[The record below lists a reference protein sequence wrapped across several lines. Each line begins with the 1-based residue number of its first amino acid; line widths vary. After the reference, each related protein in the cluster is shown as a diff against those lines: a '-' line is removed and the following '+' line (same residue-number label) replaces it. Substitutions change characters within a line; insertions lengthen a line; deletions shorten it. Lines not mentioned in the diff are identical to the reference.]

1 MNTFLLHLPLCLA
14 VFSGSSEAGQNPERA
29 ATDRPNV
36 ILFMADDL
44 GWGEVGYQG
53 QTRIRTPHIDRLA
66 AEGMQF
72 SQAYSGHTVCAPSRC
87 VLLTGLH
94 TGHAQVRGNSPWS
107 SPLHVLEEGQE
118 PLRYDTLTFGRI
130 LQSAGYATGAFGKW
144 GVGAPGDEGRPL
156 AQGFD
161 TFVGFMCQ
169 KRAHDHYPPALWKD
183 GEPLVL
189 NNPGYTPSK
198 RWSQV
203 PEGEDPWAAFSG
215 EDYAA
220 DVMLDEALAFLDRNQ
235 AAPFLLYFP
244 TPVPHVSLQVPED
257 SLGEYLESDWDDGPY
272 LGDKGYL
279 PHRSPRA
286 AYAAMVTR
294 MDAGLG
300 RLLAKV
306 DELGLG
312 KNTLVIFTSDNGAT
326 FNGGTDSAFFE
337 SNGELRGFKTS
348 LWEGGIRVPFVAR
361 WEGQIPP
368 ASVNSTPIGFQ
379 DVLPTLAELVGQPNP
394 ADLDGVSL
402 VEILRDP
409 KADLPERD
417 LYFETGQRQA
427 LRSGDLK
434 VMTHVKKDGSR
445 SFSLY
450 DLAKDP
456 QEANDISKKVDGKML
471 EEMLGRL
478 AAEHTPSPRF
488 PIAGDP
494 PLWDSSKR
502 GIHEVRTLELTS
514 GARASAPS
522 AATHSPLV
530 ILVPDAKRKP
540 QDYEALAEHLA
551 SHGLSVLT
559 VLAGEGFSPEDP
571 SPKDPS
577 PKDPSP
583 VEQAWALDVEEL
595 RARVGGVS
603 SGPWGVLSHGTGA
616 GIAVA
621 LGATSERVGVVCLL
635 QPAGVNEQTH
645 EQMNGC
651 DAATLVLVGGADDS
665 CDFVAINRFAQMG
678 PPSARRLYGNIPD
691 LARGALWEPVDS
703 NMKQAPRAIQRSI
716 VLEFLLTEL
725 TGDTRAGEYLITRR
739 GKWKVGHPFALQP

>member
-1 MNTFLLHLPLCLA
+1 MNTFLLHLSLCLG
-14 VFSGSSEAGQNPERA
+14 VFSGPSVAGQNPERA

-66 AEGMQF
+66 AAGMRF

-107 SPLHVLEEGQE
+107 SPLHVLAEGQE
-118 PLRYDTLTFGRI
+118 PLRYDTLTFGRV

-203 PEGEDPWAAFSG
+203 PQGEDPWAAFSG

-244 TPVPHVSLQVPED
+244 TPVPHASLQVPEE
-257 SLGEYLESDWDDGPY
+257 SLEEYLESGWDDGPY

-306 DELGLG
+306 DELGLA

-337 SNGELRGFKTS
+337 SNGNLRGFKTS

-361 WEGQIPP
+361 WEGQIPA

-394 ADLDGVSL
+394 TGLDGVSL

-456 QEANDISKKVDGKML
+456 EESNDISKKVDGKIL
-471 EEMLGRL
+471 EGMLGRL
-478 AAEHTPSPRF
+478 AAQHTPSPRF

-494 PLWDSSKR
+494 PLWDASKR
-502 GIHEVRTLELTS
+502 GSQEVRTLELTS
-514 GARASAPS
+514 GARASVPS
-522 AATHSPLV
+522 TTTDSPLV
-530 ILVPDAKRKP
+530 ILIPDAKRKP
-540 QDYEALAEHLA
+540 QDYESLAQHLA

-559 VLAGEGFSPEDP
+559 VLAGEGFSPTDP
-571 SPKDPS
+571 SPM
-577 PKDPSP
+577 
-583 VEQAWALDVEEL
+583 EQAWALDVEDL

-603 SGPWGVLSHGTGA
+603 SGPWGVLAHGTGA
-616 GIAVA
+616 RIAVA
-621 LGATSERVGVVCLL
+621 LGATSERVGALCLL

-645 EQMNGC
+645 EQMKGC
-651 DAATLVLVGGADDS
+651 AAATLVLVGGADDS

-678 PPSARRLYGNIPD
+678 PASARRLYCNIPD
-691 LARGALWEPVDS
+691 LAQGALWDQVNSDRE
-703 NMKQAPRAIQRSI
+703 QAPRAAQRSI